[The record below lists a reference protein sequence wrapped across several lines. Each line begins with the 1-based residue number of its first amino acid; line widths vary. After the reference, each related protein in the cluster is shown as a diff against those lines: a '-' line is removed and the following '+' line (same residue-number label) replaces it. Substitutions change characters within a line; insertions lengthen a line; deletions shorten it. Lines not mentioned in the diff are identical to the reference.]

1 MSPISL
7 KEWNEGRTEE
17 TLETRILKFL
27 QQNKDKAFSLY
38 EIAKAIGEFQ
48 PVDKLSINSLLNILL
63 NALRINDVERALR
76 ALIMEGKVEVKYI
89 KIASGCY
96 EKYYRASG

>member
-27 QQNKDKAFSLY
+27 QQNKDKAFSSY
-38 EIAKAIGEFQ
+38 EIAEAIGELQ
-48 PVDKLSINSLLNILL
+48 PADKLSINSLLNILL

-76 ALIMEGKVEVKYI
+76 ALIMEGKVKVKYI